1 MARASTQ
8 KASVVLVDD
17 HAIVR
22 EGLAQLINAA
32 PDLSVVGQAAS
43 AGEAMEV
50 IAAKRPRLVI
60 VDLSLGG
67 KPGIELIKDL
77 AIQFP
82 ETIVL
87 VLSMHDEKL
96 YAQRTIRA
104 GAKGYIMKQE
114 ASGLILTAAR
124 RVLSGGMYLSEK
136 ISAGLLQQLAGT
148 KKPGRMGL
156 ELLSDRELQIFEM
169 IGRGTATRDIAET
182 LHLSIKTVEAHRE
195 HIKQKLNL
203 ASSTELVRHAVQY
216 SLEQG

>member
-1 MARASTQ
+1 MARASSQ

-32 PDLSVVGQAAS
+32 ADLAVVGQAAS
-43 AGEAMEV
+43 ADEAME
-50 IAAKRPRLVI
+50 IISKMRPRLAI

-87 VLSMHDEKL
+87 VLSMHDEEL

-114 ASGLILTAAR
+114 ASGQILNAAR
-124 RVLSGGMYLSEK
+124 RVLSGGIYLSEK
-136 ISAGLLQQLAGT
+136 MSLGLLQQLAGAR
-148 KKPGRMGL
+148 KPGRMGL

-169 IGRGTATRDIAET
+169 IGRGTSTRDIAER
-182 LHLSIKTVEAHRE
+182 LHLSVKTVDAHRE

-203 ASSTELVRHAVQY
+203 TSSTELVRHAVQY
-216 SLEQG
+216 SLEQS